1 MKEQKND
8 VDDIYVGK
16 NHNNNIREEKRRGKK
31 KIKEDRWVK
40 EIKVIACYFNLF
52 GKGQKKGLYIS
63 Y

>member
-31 KIKEDRWVK
+31 KNQRRSMGKRNQSY
-40 EIKVIACYFNLF
+40 CMLF
-52 GKGQKKGLYIS
+52 
-63 Y
+63 